1 MQPVYGSEVDPV
13 SGVMVDFG
21 NDEAIKKAKDEAKA
35 GKDGSDVEAM
45 MWDNSKR
52 LFAIAWVRTGE
63 APLDTV
69 MELVGGPDRL
79 ANVVELGESGN
90 ATFYFCTYPSE
101 DAEGLSEQSAEKY
114 TRLCNDLDTAKKNII
129 MSQPPEQEQI
139 EAGGAVNF
147 TTQDFNGNEVSND
160 IFAENKV
167 TMINIWGSFCQP
179 CIEEMPALQTISED
193 MKAQGVAIVG
203 VLGDAMD
210 SDGNLDEDVV
220 DLGKRANLYV
230 LCHRYAK
237 YLLMTLSYP
246 VR

>member
-1 MQPVYGSEVDPV
+1 MQPVYGSEVVSV
-13 SGVMVDFG
+13 SGVIVDFG
-21 NDEAIKKAKDEAKA
+21 NVEAIKKAKDEAKA

-167 TMINIWGSFCQP
+167 TMINIWGSFC
-179 CIEEMPALQTISED
+179 
-193 MKAQGVAIVG
+193 
-203 VLGDAMD
+203 
-210 SDGNLDEDVV
+210 
-220 DLGKRANLYV
+220 
-230 LCHRYAK
+230 
-237 YLLMTLSYP
+237 
-246 VR
+246 